1 MFFIIFVDKKLVFIF
16 LEEMKWSF
24 VGNFK
29 FYSKYLF
36 KFEEVVFLIFNEDI
50 MDFKK
55 FVNYISEFVL

>member
-1 MFFIIFVDKKLVFIF
+1 MFFIIFVDKKLVFVF
-16 LEEMKWSF
+16 LEDMKWSF

-29 FYSKYLF
+29 FYSKYLL
-36 KFEEVVFLIFNEDI
+36 KFEEVVFFFNEDI

>member
-36 KFEEVVFLIFNEDI
+36 KFEEVVFFFNENI

>member
-24 VGNFK
+24 VGNYK

-36 KFEEVVFLIFNEDI
+36 KFEEVVFFFNEDI